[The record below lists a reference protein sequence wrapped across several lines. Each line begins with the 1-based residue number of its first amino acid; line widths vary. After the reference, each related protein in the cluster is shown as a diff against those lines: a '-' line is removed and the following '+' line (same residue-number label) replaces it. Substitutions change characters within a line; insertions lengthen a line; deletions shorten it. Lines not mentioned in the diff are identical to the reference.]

1 MVLSKDEATNFNAD
15 IANDNN
21 FKSFKYKV
29 KLVGNTE
36 ADGANGILKNATVT
50 VSLKYLSN
58 FWGSLKMPL
67 IFCKIELKLK
77 WTKYYVLHADGN
89 DNINDK
95 DNIIIFNI
103 KDTKLYVPLVTLSA
117 RENQNS
123 SKLLSKRVWKIS
135 LLEWI

>member
-1 MVLSKDEATNFNAD
+1 MVLSKDEATNFNVD

-36 ADGANGILKNATVT
+36 ADGANGILKNATVA

-58 FWGSLKMPL
+58 FWGSIKMLL
-67 IFCKIELKLK
+67 IICKIELKLK
-77 WTKYYVLHADGN
+77 WTKYYVLPADGN

-95 DNIIIFNI
+95 NNTIIFNI
-103 KDTKLYVPLVTLSA
+103 KDTKLCVPLVTQ
-117 RENQNS
+117 RDNQNS
-123 SKLLSKRVWKIS
+123 SKLLSKRV
-135 LLEWI
+135 

>member
-36 ADGANGILKNATVT
+36 ADGANGILKNATVA

-67 IFCKIELKLK
+67 IICKIELKLK
-77 WTKYYVLHADGN
+77 WTKYYVLPADGN

-123 SKLLSKRVWKIS
+123 SKLLSKRV
-135 LLEWI
+135 

>member
-1 MVLSKDEATNFNAD
+1 MVLSKDEATNFNVD

-36 ADGANGILKNATVT
+36 ADGANGILKNATVA

-58 FWGSLKMPL
+58 FWGSIKMLL
-67 IFCKIELKLK
+67 IICKIELKLK
-77 WTKYYVLHADGN
+77 WTKYYVLPADGN

-95 DNIIIFNI
+95 NNTIIFNI
-103 KDTKLYVPLVTLSA
+103 KDTKLYVPLVTQ
-117 RENQNS
+117 RDNQNS